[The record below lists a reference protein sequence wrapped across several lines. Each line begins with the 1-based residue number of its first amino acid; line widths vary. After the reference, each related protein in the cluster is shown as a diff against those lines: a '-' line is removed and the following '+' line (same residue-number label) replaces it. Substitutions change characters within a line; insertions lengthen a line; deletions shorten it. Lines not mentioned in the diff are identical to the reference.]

1 MEIPWD
7 GHGGVCL
14 DKLDKLGICKSVVPR
29 LWWNAATQR
38 HKLTIWEWFIQP
50 VIWDCMGLFI
60 IGFATLWDIVSI
72 FHSRIENQVTCNS
85 WTPLCGK

>member
-14 DKLDKLGICKSVVPR
+14 DKLDKLGMCKSVVPR

-38 HKLTIWEWFIQP
+38 HKPTIWEWFIQP
-50 VIWDCMGLFI
+50 VNWECMGLFI
-60 IGFATLWDIVSI
+60 IGFATL
-72 FHSRIENQVTCNS
+72 
-85 WTPLCGK
+85 